1 VRGREKAFFKM
12 TNSFSMPADG
22 SFAGT
27 GEKVKS
33 EAASDETVK
42 KREPLLPRL
51 NGHADLVA
59 LERAQLPQVAEEIR
73 ELILDVVCTNGGH
86 LGSNFGVV
94 ELTIA
99 LHYVY
104 DFSRDALVWDVGHQC
119 YPHKLLTG
127 RAARFHTLR
136 SKDGVSGYPHPEES
150 PYDVM
155 RCGHAGTAIS
165 MGLGMAAADGVFD
178 RARDVV
184 AVVGDSGLGAGVAL
198 EALNYAA
205 HTGRDILV
213 VLNDNEMSISA
224 TVGSLASYL
233 NRLRAAPIYTG
244 AKERFH
250 ALLRSVPFGEKIDK
264 NLVDMV
270 DAVKAAI
277 APGHLFEELGFK
289 YYGPVGGHDIDGLID
304 QLEALRR
311 VSGVKL
317 LHVVTKKGKGL
328 EPTGK
333 DTRFLHGVN
342 PGTRLPGF
350 GPAVVCAQ
358 DKPIGLEEAAK
369 VVVAPT
375 AKKAKSFTEVF
386 GEALCELAEKD
397 PRIVA
402 ITAAMPEGTG
412 LVEFAKR
419 FPKRFHDTG
428 ITEQHAV
435 AFAGG
440 LAKGGARPVAAIYST
455 FLQRGYDQVFQE
467 AILQDLP
474 VVFALDRG
482 GVVGQDG
489 PSHNGC
495 YDIAYLRTF
504 PNMVMGSPRDASEL
518 RGMLALGIQQSHP
531 YAIRYPRASAADP
544 EAPLGAPLAVGRGEV
559 LRDGTDVTIVSLG
572 PLAYDALLASDE
584 LKKKGVSCAVVNAR
598 WVKPIDVDL
607 IASFAAKTK
616 LVVTLEEHQIMGGFG
631 SAVLEALALRG
642 GNLAGKLFPIG
653 IPDRFIEH
661 AARNECLEDAG
672 LTPPQIVAAILAR
685 L

>member
-1 VRGREKAFFKM
+1 M
-12 TNSFSMPADG
+12 TNSLSMPADG
-22 SFAGT
+22 SFANPDAGARR
-27 GEKVKS
+27 
-33 EAASDETVK
+33 EAVASTARPRDALLPKIQGHAEVAALDQTD
-42 KREPLLPRL
+42 LPRL
-51 NGHADLVA
+51 
-59 LERAQLPQVAEEIR
+59 AEEIR
-73 ELILDVVCTNGGH
+73 EKILEVVCKNGGH

-94 ELTIA
+94 ELAIA
-99 LHYVY
+99 LHRVY
-104 DFSRDALVWDVGHQC
+104 DFAHDVIVWDVGHQC

-127 RAARFHTLR
+127 RAGQFHTLR
-136 SKDGVSGYPHPEES
+136 SKDGVSGYPHPAES
-150 PYDVM
+150 PHDVM
-155 RCGHAGTAIS
+155 RSGHAGTAIS
-165 MGLGMAAADGVFD
+165 MGLGVAAADGVFD
-178 RARDVV
+178 RDRSVV
-184 AVVGDSGLGAGVAL
+184 AVVGDSALGAGVAL

-205 HTGRDILV
+205 HVGRDILV
-213 VLNDNEMSISA
+213 ILNDNEMSISE

-250 ALLRSVPFGEKIDK
+250 ALLRSVPFGERLDK

-277 APGHLFEELGFK
+277 APGHLFEELGFR
-289 YYGPVGGHDIDGLID
+289 YYGPVGGHDIEVLVD
-304 QLEALRR
+304 QLESLKG
-311 VSGVKL
+311 VPGVKL

-333 DTRFLHGVN
+333 DIRYLHGVN

-350 GPAVVCAQ
+350 APSGIACALDKAPSTDEVPPAIPAVA
-358 DKPIGLEEAAK
+358 
-369 VVVAPT
+369 
-375 AKKAKSFTEVF
+375 AKKAKNFTEIF
-386 GEALCELAEKD
+386 GDAICRLADKD

-412 LVEFAKR
+412 LVEFAKK
-419 FPKRFHDTG
+419 FPGRFHDTG

-482 GVVGQDG
+482 GLVGQDG

-504 PNMVMGSPRDASEL
+504 PNLVMASPRDGSEL
-518 RGMLALGIQQSHP
+518 RAMLELGINQNHP
-531 YAIRYPRASAADP
+531 FALRYPRGSSADP
-544 EAPLGAPLAVGRGEV
+544 ELPVARKLEVGKAEV
-559 LRDGTDVTIVSLG
+559 LRDGTDVTLVAFG
-572 PLAYDALLASDE
+572 PLAYDALAAADQLAAR
-584 LKKKGVSCAVVNAR
+584 GVSAAVINAR
-598 WVKPIDVDL
+598 FVKPLDTEL
-607 IASFAAKTK
+607 LGEFASKTK
-616 LVVTLEEHQIMGGFG
+616 LLVTIEEHQVMGGFG
-631 SAVLEALALRG
+631 SAVLEALAAMG
-642 GNLAGKLFPIG
+642 GGLAGKVLPIG
-653 IPDRFIEH
+653 IPDRLIEH

-672 LTPPQIVAAILAR
+672 LTAPQIAATVLAR

>member
-1 VRGREKAFFKM
+1 
-12 TNSFSMPADG
+12 
-22 SFAGT
+22 
-27 GEKVKS
+27 
-33 EAASDETVK
+33 
-42 KREPLLPRL
+42 
-51 NGHADLVA
+51 
-59 LERAQLPQVAEEIR
+59 
-73 ELILDVVCTNGGH
+73 
-86 LGSNFGVV
+86 
-94 ELTIA
+94 
-99 LHYVY
+99 
-104 DFSRDALVWDVGHQC
+104 
-119 YPHKLLTG
+119 
-127 RAARFHTLR
+127 
-136 SKDGVSGYPHPEES
+136 
-150 PYDVM
+150 
-155 RCGHAGTAIS
+155 
-165 MGLGMAAADGVFD
+165 
-178 RARDVV
+178 
-184 AVVGDSGLGAGVAL
+184 VVGDSGLGAGVAL

-205 HTGRDILV
+205 HIGRDILV
-213 VLNDNEMSISA
+213 ILNDNEMSISE

-250 ALLRSVPFGEKIDK
+250 ALLRSVPFGEKLDK

-277 APGHLFEELGFK
+277 APGHLFEELGFR

-304 QLEALRR
+304 QLESLKR
-311 VSGVKL
+311 VPGVKL

-333 DTRFLHGVN
+333 DTRYLHGVN
-342 PGTRLPGF
+342 PGTKLPGF
-350 GPAVVCAQ
+350 GPAVVCAE
-358 DKPIGLEEAAK
+358 DKPLGLEEPAK
-369 VVVAPT
+369 PVAPA

-386 GEALCELAEKD
+386 GEAICALAEVD

-412 LVEFAKR
+412 LVEFSKR

-482 GVVGQDG
+482 GIVGQDG

-504 PNMVMGSPRDASEL
+504 PNMVMCSPRDGAEL
-518 RGMLALGIQQSHP
+518 RGMLAIGVGQSHP
-531 YAIRYPRASAADP
+531 FAIRYPRGSVADP
-544 EAPLGAPLAVGRGEV
+544 ELPVSAPLEVGKAEL
-559 LRDGTDVTIVSLG
+559 LRDGADVAIVALG
-572 PLAYDALLASDE
+572 PFAYDAMAAAKE
-584 LKKKGVSCAVVNAR
+584 LEKRGVSAAVVNAR
-598 WVKPIDVDL
+598 WVKPLDVSL
-607 IASFAAKTK
+607 LASLASRVK
-616 LVVTLEEHQIMGGFG
+616 LLVTVEEHQVMGGFG
-631 SAVLEALALRG
+631 SAVLEALAEKG
-642 GNLAGKLFPIG
+642 GGLAGKVFPIG

-685 L
+685 M